1 MAVTEVKSRD
11 NLPKESPRL
20 LRCQPAFLDEVIEE
34 LPARDVLQHQV
45 EVLPVLVHV
54 VQGQHVLVLYQ
65 LHDSDLPLHL
75 LQHGLTQLLLVDDL
89 DGDLLPQYTV
99 SAQLNKS

>member
-1 MAVTEVKSRD
+1 MAVTKVKSRY
-11 NLPKESPRL
+11 NLPKESPRF
-20 LRCQPAFLDEVIEE
+20 LRSQPAFLDEVVEQ

-89 DGDLLPQYTV
+89 DGDLLPQHTV

>member
-1 MAVTEVKSRD
+1 M
-11 NLPKESPRL
+11 PKGSSGFL
-20 LRCQPAFLDEVIEE
+20 GSQPAFLDEVIEE
-34 LPARDVLQHQV
+34 FPARDVLQHQV

-54 VQGQHVLVLYQ
+54 VQRQHVLVLYQ

-75 LQHGLTQLLLVDDL
+75 LQHGLAQLLLVDDL

>member
-1 MAVTEVKSRD
+1 MTEVKRGD
-11 NLPKESPRL
+11 NLPKESSGF
-20 LRCQPAFLDEVIEE
+20 LRSQPTFLDEVVEE
-34 LPARDVLQHQV
+34 FPARDVLQHQV

-65 LHDSDLPLHL
+65 LHDGDLPLHL

-89 DGDLLPQYTV
+89 DGDLLPQHAV
-99 SAQLNKS
+99 SAQLNKP